1 MFRAYDRGRVW
12 NKPLDM
18 KVVLLAVGL
27 LLALAGCASKSEE
40 STMKEAP
47 ERDGFQ
53 GQMGVMAGDPADYG
67 N

>member
-1 MFRAYDRGRVW
+1 
-12 NKPLDM
+12 M

-40 STMKEAP
+40 SSMKEAP

-53 GQMGVMAGDPADYG
+53 GQMGVMAGDPGDYG